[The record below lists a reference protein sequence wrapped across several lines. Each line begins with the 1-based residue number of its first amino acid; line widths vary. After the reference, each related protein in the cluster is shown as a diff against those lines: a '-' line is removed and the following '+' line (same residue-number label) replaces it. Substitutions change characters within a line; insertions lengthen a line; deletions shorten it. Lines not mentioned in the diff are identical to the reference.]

1 MKSYIN
7 LYDSYYRD
15 LDLYKS
21 FYIIISYI
29 DFSRNLD
36 VNVNVYKG
44 LVYKFIRLYLF
55 EMNLYYSLK

>member
-29 DFSRNLD
+29 DFSINLD
-36 VNVNVYKG
+36 VNVNVYI
-44 LVYKFIRLYLF
+44 V
-55 EMNLYYSLK
+55 